1 MHSKKMYLQTQSSL
15 AFLVALLAL
24 ALLMPG
30 VSLAAETCQGAVY
43 GADSPEALVQGV
55 QDAAEAGDMGQLAQY
70 LSAADRSKAGLGLTI
85 GATMM
90 LAMQEMG
97 ISMSGEA
104 EDSED
109 AGADTEA
116 KKAQLASLQSR
127 LEGILDKYGVEQP
140 SEETMGMMMQ
150 QGPDAIENMPDTMK
164 DVCTV
169 GLIGELAAFLGDVS
183 QQKVSDQLARLKD
196 DDVGPIETT
205 GDTASVTVGGEPFQM
220 RRIDGRWYVDIEST
234 GH

>member
-1 MHSKKMYLQTQSSL
+1 MHSKGQQPSF
-15 AFLVALLAL
+15 AVLVALLCL
-24 ALLMPG
+24 SLLVPG
-30 VSLAAETCQGAVY
+30 VSLAAESCQGAVY

-55 QDAAEAGDMGQLAQY
+55 RGAAESGNMGQLAQY
-70 LSAADRSKAGLGLTI
+70 LSAADRSQAGLGLTI

-104 EDSED
+104 DAAGDS
-109 AGADTEA
+109 EA
-116 KKAQLASLQSR
+116 KKAELASLQSR
-127 LEGILDKYGVEQP
+127 LAAILAKYGVEQP

-150 QGPDAIENMPDTMK
+150 QGPAAMENMPDMMK

-169 GLIGELAAFLGDVS
+169 GLIDELATFLSEVS
-183 QQKVSDQLARLKD
+183 NQKVSDQLARLKN
-196 DDVGPIETT
+196 DDVGPIETN
-205 GDTASVTVGGEPFQM
+205 GDTATVTIGGEPFQM
-220 RRIDGRWYVDIEST
+220 HRVDGRWYVDIEST